1 MKERI
6 FIFAFLVFLVSC
18 KKELPEIL
26 QSKIK
31 SCELAYEYG
40 KENDSVIIHLQ
51 NNEIDKLSKDS
62 IQKLIFNADR
72 NRARY
77 AETEKELEEMLKI
90 NPEYSNYDE
99 YKAMKKPYYLKDS
112 KKYFETISYLD
123 NKMFES
129 SKIEF

>member
-6 FIFAFLVFLVSC
+6 FIVSFLVLLVSC

-26 QSKIK
+26 RSKINC
-31 SCELAYEYG
+31 CELAYECG
-40 KENDSVIIHLQ
+40 KENDSLIIHLQ

-77 AETEKELEEMLKI
+77 TETEKELEEMLKI

-99 YKAMKKPYYLKDS
+99 YKAMKKPYYLADS